1 MLPRFVI
8 VVVVVV
14 ENGGKTNMSKNSLC
28 AKCWHFEVRVIAAA
42 IVFHVVVFQTLA
54 KFLGLFGNTQTVVVC
69 AIAAAA
75 EAAVVR
81 WQLPFTSK
89 PRKMVVACR
98 A

>member
-8 VVVVVV
+8 VVAVVA

-54 KFLGLFGNTQTVVVC
+54 KFLGLFGNTQTVVV
-69 AIAAAA
+69 A
-75 EAAVVR
+75 AAVVR